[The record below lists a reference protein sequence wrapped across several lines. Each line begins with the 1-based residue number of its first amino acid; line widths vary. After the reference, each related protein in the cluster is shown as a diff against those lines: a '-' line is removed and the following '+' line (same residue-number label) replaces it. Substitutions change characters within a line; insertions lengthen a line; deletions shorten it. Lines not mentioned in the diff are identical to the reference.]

1 MIGKNINSE
10 ILDDMNA
17 AVSGLAA
24 SWHILKLTESTW
36 NVKMAQQHLAKITP
50 IVDNLQARCQAAVSE
65 LTTLAD
71 QISLHLQGDEYAGEL
86 EREMRAA
93 GIQFSGS
100 FPAYMLPP
108 FKLSISL
115 DSFEA
120 RLSLG
125 RKNERTSD
133 LNPQRLAKWIAV
145 RYKKILARKFNA
157 SSFMKDLVEA
167 YRLSIQ
173 LKYHEKSV
181 VWGRA
186 VPITEIYELLTIK
199 ASARQ
204 DYPRQF
210 FIFDL
215 GLFKET
221 ATLELDNYRFELGF
235 ARNPTRAMTVVDSS
249 GRESHISSLTIYL
262 AEGEDF

>member
-1 MIGKNINSE
+1 MIDKNISNE
-10 ILDDMNA
+10 ILSDMNA
-17 AVSGLAA
+17 AVTGLAA
-24 SWHILKLTESTW
+24 SWHILKTTEDTW
-36 NVKMAQQHLAKITP
+36 NIKKAQQHLAKITP
-50 IVDNLQARCQAAVSE
+50 VVESLQTKCQVAVSE
-65 LTTLAD
+65 LTAISD
-71 QISLHLQGDEYAGEL
+71 QISQHLQGDEYAGEL

-100 FPAYMLPP
+100 FPAYMMPP
-108 FKLSISL
+108 FKLIIGL

-133 LNPQRLAKWIAV
+133 LNPPRLAKWIAV
-145 RYKKILARKFNA
+145 RYKKVLARKFNA
-157 SSFMKDLVEA
+157 SAFMKDLIEA
-167 YRLSIQ
+167 YRLAIL
-173 LKYHEKSV
+173 LKYHEKSM

-186 VPITEIYELLTIK
+186 VPITEIYDLLTIK

-215 GLFKET
+215 GLFKEA
-221 ATLELDNYRFELGF
+221 ATLELDYYRFELGF
-235 ARNPTRAMTVVDSS
+235 ARNPTRALTIVDSS

-262 AEGEDF
+262 AEGEDY